1 MPLSE
6 ETKAE
11 LREVLELQ
19 IATYEKLVA
28 ETMDELE
35 RKKRHLELQNKR
47 LVDLRAKL
55 AAL

>member
-11 LREVLELQ
+11 LREVLESQ

-35 RKKRHLELQNKR
+35 RKKQYLELQNKR
-47 LVDLRAKL
+47 LIDLRTRL
-55 AAL
+55 GAL